1 MEERRVSLRYTVTSK
16 KREGGKEKGNFKK
29 YMLKKKEKEKKY
41 MLHAKMSPS
50 VSYNYLK
57 LELPKWTTMD

>member
-1 MEERRVSLRYTVTSK
+1 MKVSLRYTVTHP
-16 KREGGKEKGNFKK
+16 KRRGGGKEKGNFQ
-29 YMLKKKEKEKKY
+29 KY

-50 VSYNYLK
+50 VSYNYLR